1 VTLLGDVVFT
11 LIGLSIGATEGNP
24 IARQLMHTVGVLPA
38 MATLKLFALAVGVA
52 GWSLLPPSA
61 RVVVPVGLAVPWGLA
76 TMVNVV
82 VVVAIAWPI

>member
-1 VTLLGDVVFT
+1 
-11 LIGLSIGATEGNP
+11 
-24 IARQLMHTVGVLPA
+24 